1 MREHKYR
8 ALDTETGQMIQ
19 DSPISMASIMRDRV
33 RKAIDGNGKR
43 LGMQYKI
50 TEALG
55 ICDRNGVEVYEGHR
69 VRITIESRIYL
80 GLRVTLFD
88 GIIEYRGK
96 VARSLGCGYGVS
108 HDGHFDFLAT
118 LSNKCEIEVI
128 I

>member
-33 RKAIDGNGKR
+33 RKAIDGNGKQ

-55 ICDRNGVEVYEGHR
+55 ISDCNGVEVYEGHR
-69 VRITIESRIYL
+69 VRITFEDHICP
-80 GLRVTLFD
+80 GLRVTLFE
-88 GIIEYRGK
+88 GVLEYRGK
-96 VARSLGCGYGVS
+96 DEGSLGCGYGVS
-108 HDGHFDFLAT
+108 QGGHFNLLAT
-118 LSNKCEIEVI
+118 LSNRCEIEVI
-128 I
+128 E

>member
-55 ICDRNGVEVYEGHR
+55 ICDRNGVEVYEGAR
-69 VRITIESRIYL
+69 VRIIIEGCTYPEEWQ
-80 GLRVTLFD
+80 TLFE
-88 GIIEYRGK
+88 GVIEYHGK
-96 VARSLGCGYGVS
+96 DNSSLGCGYGVR
-108 HDGHFDFLAT
+108 HNERFDYLASF
-118 LSNKCEIEVI
+118 SNTCEIEVI
-128 I
+128 E